1 MKNFHV
7 VLADELGEEFSV
19 EVMAGHWQDA
29 FEKVSSQY
37 PESMVVYVSPIKEE
51 S

>member
-1 MKNFHV
+1 MTKFFV
-7 VLADELGEEFSV
+7 VIEDKLGEEFAI

-29 FEKVSSQY
+29 FEKASSKY